1 MEVRMSVFC
10 KFRVIKA
17 VFGKP
22 SYSEFHPLMLKRFA
36 ILFLLLTVFACKKP
50 VEYPLEPVIKFEG
63 IEVEQGAD
71 GYDEKVFV
79 TISFTDGDG
88 DIGYYP
94 RESGQNPWIF
104 DDPSSQYY
112 NNYIVKTSIRRSGAW
127 VEDTTNVSARLP
139 YMTPEGAIKALKGEI
154 RRELTL
160 PPLLNRDT
168 LQYEIFIWDRALHKS
183 NTVTTPS
190 VVVTTR

>member
-1 MEVRMSVFC
+1 MVFR
-10 KFRVIKA
+10 KFRVIK
-17 VFGKP
+17 VNP
-22 SYSEFHPLMLKRFA
+22 VTTNLLEFHHSMLKH
-36 ILFLLLTVFACKKP
+36 LSLVLLIITATACKKP
-50 VEYPLEPVIKFEG
+50 VEYPVEPIIKFESM
-63 IEVEQGAD
+63 EVEQGAD

-104 DDPSSQYY
+104 DDPTSQYY
-112 NNYIVKTSIRRSGAW
+112 NNYIVKTSIRRSGTW

-168 LQYEIFIWDRALHKS
+168 LQYDIFIWDRALHKS
-183 NTVTTPS
+183 NI
-190 VVVTTR
+190 VVTPPVVLTTR